1 MSISTSFA
9 ISTLCEMLRTK
20 TEINLSLNHPSERK
34 SKTIIW
40 PWRIEDISINYRDG
54 NSPDEI
60 STLTSHNIH
69 FIILTK
75 SNLTF
80 EALSQLDDIRK
91 AIIDNP
97 VMNVDGKSVQV
108 NLTTLTVD
116 ELTSVFLAAGSPLT
130 VCVSAVLRAVWWLSS
145 INLVALRMGWLHLQ
159 SIFSPRRYKVNQTHK
174 MSLGEYPR
182 VFLLQ
187 HIKLPH
193 KIKFFQPFLHLPG

>member
-9 ISTLCEMLRTK
+9 ISTLCEMLLTK
-20 TEINLSLNHPSERK
+20 TGFNLTLNHPSERK
-34 SKTIIW
+34 SKAIIW
-40 PWRIEDISINYRDG
+40 PWRIEDVSINYRTG
-54 NSPDEI
+54 NNPDETNI
-60 STLTSHNIH
+60 LTSHNIH

-116 ELTSVFLAAGSPLT
+116 ELTSVFLAAGTPLT
-130 VCVSAVLRAVWWLSS
+130 VCVSAVLRAV
-145 INLVALRMGWLHLQ
+145 
-159 SIFSPRRYKVNQTHK
+159 
-174 MSLGEYPR
+174 
-182 VFLLQ
+182 
-187 HIKLPH
+187 
-193 KIKFFQPFLHLPG
+193 

>member
-130 VCVSAVLRAVWWLSS
+130 VCVSAVLRAV
-145 INLVALRMGWLHLQ
+145 
-159 SIFSPRRYKVNQTHK
+159 
-174 MSLGEYPR
+174 
-182 VFLLQ
+182 
-187 HIKLPH
+187 
-193 KIKFFQPFLHLPG
+193 